1 MSDEITKAVVA
12 LTPDG
17 DGNANITI
25 DGERAFTIMLEH
37 EGWRFRMPGSDRAD
51 VLIEREPLADR
62 SSGTSGI
69 TIDDTEAH
77 TVTFS
82 EEGRPDVVIP
92 IESATPAEPSPGAH
106 PLVGQDKY
114 MREVA
119 YGLLHRHNMIVY
131 GPTGCGK
138 TASIEYIAKALN
150 WNLVI
155 VSITPGANEDS
166 MVGTQMPAAHEV
178 TGAPTVE
185 WVDRM
190 IAKAVR
196 LSQNHPTI
204 LLIDE
209 INRIRDV
216 NEYAALM
223 PLLDGTARLTL
234 PTGEVLDRGDLVLVA
249 TANPPDEYIGT
260 NELDPA
266 FENRLPW
273 APRIDYPSQEHE
285 AEALTQRVPSLS
297 APAAGNIASIAN
309 RIREAAEIHHPVGFR
324 SLLMMAQ
331 AVTSGLFTWAEAAD
345 RALIAKFPRDE
356 QQAVSNIVSL
366 YAVDD
371 NGNPLTQDDSVTAT
385 AKQPLVTNVDRF
397 DARGYALDGN
407 GGYVT
412 YRMPDGTEYYV
423 ASNGSDISRM
433 NGAMVFSDDFTE
445 IIMVAG
451 APFTG
456 EQPTA

>member
-1 MSDEITKAVVA
+1 MSDANTKAVVA

-17 DGNANITI
+17 EGNANITI

-51 VLIEREPLADR
+51 VMIEREPLADR
-62 SSGTSGI
+62 ASSTSGI
-69 TIDDTEAH
+69 MIDDESH

-82 EEGRPDVVIP
+82 EEGRPDVVFP
-92 IESATPAEPSPGAH
+92 IETATPAEPSPGAH

-119 YGLLHRHNMIVY
+119 FGLLHRHNMIVY

-138 TASIEYIAKALN
+138 TASIEYIAKAIN

-196 LSQNHPTI
+196 LSQTHPTI

-273 APRIDYPSQEHE
+273 APRIDYPAPSDE

-297 APAAGNIASIAN
+297 AAAAGNIASIAE
-309 RIREAAEIHHPVGFR
+309 RVRAASEIHHPIGFR

-371 NGNPLTQDDSVTAT
+371 NGNPLTQDGSVTENDENDTRFMWGNVVEWDDRGFGKDANGTYVNWT
-385 AKQPLVTNVDRF
+385 APNGNAKSVTRPGSQGSGMDGAIVIDVS
-397 DARGYALDGN
+397 GEIHMLDGAAQGN
-407 GGYVT
+407 H
-412 YRMPDGTEYYV
+412 
-423 ASNGSDISRM
+423 
-433 NGAMVFSDDFTE
+433 
-445 IIMVAG
+445 
-451 APFTG
+451 
-456 EQPTA
+456 

>member
-1 MSDEITKAVVA
+1 MPTESTIA
-12 LTPDG
+12 LSPDG
-17 DGNANITI
+17 EGNANVMI
-25 DGERAFTIMLEH
+25 DGDVAFTISLSH
-37 EGWRFRMPGSDRAD
+37 EGWRFLMPGMDRPD
-51 VLIEREPLADR
+51 VTMERVPLASR
-62 SSGTSGI
+62 ASSTSGVE
-69 TIDDTEAH
+69 IDEANGR
-77 TVTFS
+77 VCFR

-92 IESATPAEPSPGAH
+92 VASDIPGPESPSPGAF

-155 VSITPGANEDS
+155 VSVTPGANEDT
-166 MVGTQMPAAHEV
+166 MVGTQMPAAHEE

-190 IAKAVR
+190 VARAVR
-196 LSQNHPTI
+196 LSQKHPTI

-273 APRIDYPSQEHE
+273 APRIDYPAPADE
-285 AEALTQRVPSLS
+285 AEALVQRVPTLATAASNAISL
-297 APAAGNIASIAN
+297 IAE
-309 RIREAAEIHHPVGFR
+309 RIRTASEIHHPVGFR

-366 YAVDD
+366 FAVDD
-371 NGNPLTQDDSVTAT
+371 NGNPLSDDASVTGT
-385 AKQPLVTNVDRF
+385 LTNDENDSSFMWGDVVAWNEHGYGMDASGNHVFHADSTGRDRYVVRPDVEVGDHSGTVVVDVN
-397 DARGYALDGN
+397 GEVHKMDG
-407 GGYVT
+407 
-412 YRMPDGTEYYV
+412 V
-423 ASNGSDISRM
+423 AQGNH
-433 NGAMVFSDDFTE
+433 
-445 IIMVAG
+445 
-451 APFTG
+451 
-456 EQPTA
+456 